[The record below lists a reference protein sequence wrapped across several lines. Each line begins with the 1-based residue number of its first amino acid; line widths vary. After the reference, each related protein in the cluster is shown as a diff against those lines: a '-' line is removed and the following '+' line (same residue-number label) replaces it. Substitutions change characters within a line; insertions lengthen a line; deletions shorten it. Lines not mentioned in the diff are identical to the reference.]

1 MSVLT
6 KMPNDVRPFAY
17 KQLAWIS
24 FFHGHRHSDA
34 ASLKVLGQFATGC
47 SGKMGK
53 GRTLAVANH
62 KIADDADGCIVR
74 VSAF

>member
-1 MSVLT
+1 MG
-6 KMPNDVRPFAY
+6 Y
-17 KQLAWIS
+17 
-24 FFHGHRHSDA
+24 RHSDA

-47 SGKMGK
+47 RGKMGK

-74 VSAF
+74 VCGF